1 VYLAS
6 VDGSYSLAQSL
17 YALDYSPV
25 ALSEAFADFN
35 ARAPQAP
42 LYVEDFPHLQT
53 PLVQREL
60 SAGIEQV
67 ILGKVLQD
75 ATLEKRARFSSLGV
89 PGTAAW
95 LMAPPDKSKYH
106 WMHPKAFLCYLQ
118 YRMGLPVYIDGARC
132 PMCLEPMDIMGHH
145 ALKCRRGWDHCWH
158 HNTLR
163 DRFAEYAHK
172 GSLVAKVEALGLTDG
187 NSQLADVYLPS
198 LPGGPACLNFT
209 VICASQAF
217 CQGW

>member
-1 VYLAS
+1 M
-6 VDGSYSLAQSL
+6 DGSYSLAQSL
-17 YALDYSPV
+17 YALYYSPV
-25 ALSEAFADFN
+25 SLSEAFVDFN
-35 ARAPQAP
+35 ARAPQVP

-53 PLVQREL
+53 LLVQREL
-60 SAGIEQV
+60 SAGIELI

-75 ATLEKRARFSSLGV
+75 ATLEKRAQFSSLGV

-118 YRMGLPVYIDGARC
+118 YCMGLPVYIDGARC

-145 ALKCRRGWDHCWH
+145 ALKCCRGWDRCWR

-163 DRFAEYAHK
+163 DSFAKYAHK

-187 NSQLADVYLPS
+187 NS
-198 LPGGPACLNFT
+198 
-209 VICASQAF
+209 
-217 CQGW
+217 

>member
-1 VYLAS
+1 VDEDAWHKFALPTRKGGLSLRTTSIHASTAYLAS
-6 VDGSYSLAQSL
+6 VDGSYSLTQSL

-25 ALSEAFADFN
+25 ALSEAVADFN

-95 LMAPPDKSKYH
+95 LMAPLDKSKYH
-106 WMHPKAFLCYLQ
+106 WMHPKAFLCYL
-118 YRMGLPVYIDGARC
+118 
-132 PMCLEPMDIMGHH
+132 
-145 ALKCRRGWDHCWH
+145 
-158 HNTLR
+158 
-163 DRFAEYAHK
+163 
-172 GSLVAKVEALGLTDG
+172 
-187 NSQLADVYLPS
+187 
-198 LPGGPACLNFT
+198 
-209 VICASQAF
+209 
-217 CQGW
+217 